1 MADATE
7 RSLPPRQS
15 RHRDTSRVD
24 THASA
29 LEQRGF
35 TWIREDLPHPD
46 TAFELAREL
55 VGARWPVDGH
65 EAPIVVGD
73 FVLPPLDRAPRRDF
87 QTLHFDFGLPL
98 DPRVP
103 NDLGRWTALY
113 VSPHV
118 GPVRAATRL
127 VPLRALLCQR
137 CWPERDELLERLSSY
152 GRTHGAWDDRQGY
165 VEGSLARLVEAAAG
179 ERALPSVK
187 LDPSFLCGMEFD
199 SVTAEAAFFERH
211 LLSLERVEV
220 RSVYVP
226 ATFWCS
232 TTCHSRMVAAA
243 RGARESCVSG
253 SSETASWTLPAS
265 APPVK
270 RCSQPL
276 TRAAPVRLSGWLR
289 PPLSRGRPKCIRALI
304 EL

>member
-1 MADATE
+1 
-7 RSLPPRQS
+7 
-15 RHRDTSRVD
+15 VD

-35 TWIREDLPHPD
+35 TWIREELPHPD

-55 VGARWPVDGH
+55 VAARWPVDGR

-73 FVLPPLDRAPRRDF
+73 FVLPPLDGAPTRGF
-87 QTLHFDFGLPL
+87 QTLHFAFGLPL

-103 NDLGRWTALY
+103 KDLGRSTALY

-118 GPVRAATRL
+118 GPVSAATRL

-137 CWPERDELLERLSSY
+137 CWPARDELLERLSSY

-220 RSVYVP
+220 QIGLGPGNLLVFDNLSLAHGRSGTRRPGELRQWVFGDRELDI
-226 ATFWCS
+226 ARQC
-232 TTCHSRMVAAA
+232 AA
-243 RGARESCVSG
+243 REEVLSAFDEGCAGASLGVAEATPVAW
-253 SSETASWTLPAS
+253 EAPS
-265 APPVK
+265 A
-270 RCSQPL
+270 
-276 TRAAPVRLSGWLR
+276 
-289 PPLSRGRPKCIRALI
+289 
-304 EL
+304 